1 MLGGNVIGHKYANAW
16 ITLGHSEPATWTGTP
31 REMPQEKHMAIHRC
45 WLGPHTEAYMTDD
58 TWNFAALHILRVA
71 LNWLFH
77 TFQRLIHYPY
87 KHNWSYW
94 LSAWVTPH
102 VPNSSQIRDRRA
114 LWTSST
120 TSSSQK
126 NCPNS
131 LLRQNSIWTHIH
143 TSKERVS
150 WVLLLRFSAKL

>member
-1 MLGGNVIGHKYANAW
+1 MDTNMQTHGLLWDTQSLLHGRGHPERCHKRNTWQYTDAD
-16 ITLGHSEPATWTGTP
+16 LGHTRRP
-31 REMPQEKHMAIHRC
+31 
-45 WLGPHTEAYMTDD
+45 LTDD

-71 LNWLFH
+71 LNLLFH

-94 LSAWVTPH
+94 LSAWVTPQI
-102 VPNSSQIRDRRA
+102 PNSSQIRDRRA
-114 LWTSST
+114 LWTSSI

-150 WVLLLRFSAKL
+150 WVSGLKLFRF

>member
-1 MLGGNVIGHKYANAW
+1 MDYFGTLRACYMDGDTQRDATRETHGNTQMLTW
-16 ITLGHSEPATWTGTP
+16 AT
-31 REMPQEKHMAIHRC
+31 
-45 WLGPHTEAYMTDD
+45 HTRRPLTDD

-71 LNWLFH
+71 LNLLFH

-150 WVLLLRFSAKL
+150 WVSGLKLFRFSAKL